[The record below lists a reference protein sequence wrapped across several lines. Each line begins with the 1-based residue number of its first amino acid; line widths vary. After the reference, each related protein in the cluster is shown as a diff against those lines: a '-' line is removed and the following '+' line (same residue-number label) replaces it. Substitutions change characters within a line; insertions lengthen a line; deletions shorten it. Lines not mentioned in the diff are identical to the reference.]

1 MNFAWIETG
10 LAAFL
15 SCHRTVMGDG
25 MRRVTKVLLAG
36 IALAVA
42 PLAPLAAVAQVSE
55 LSIAYNSQTDTDF
68 RKGLQ
73 IRLAW
78 TGDYVG
84 AFDGSIDA
92 ASLRAIRDF
101 QARHGMTPSGVIDE
115 AMLGLLIAQSDEAEM
130 ALGMTLVDDAA
141 TGARA
146 ALPLALVR
154 DFGAT
159 EVGNLWR
166 SSDNAVEIETVR
178 IADTG
183 QTIRG
188 LFDVLSVPTA
198 SRSVSDAEFGGA
210 WFVLRG
216 QEAGRSYVM
225 RFAGRAGDL
234 RGLSISY
241 TASEAARMAPYAV
254 VASNLFDAFAGE
266 PLPPLVA
273 SNEANPFSS
282 MLARKRDVDA
292 PDARYAMAYSDPA
305 RPHLFEIP
313 GETASAAIQPDA
325 QQFDMAGT
333 GFVVS
338 RDGWLL
344 TNAHVVKA
352 CEAVLVGDLGAASQT
367 IIDPANDLALIKV
380 DGALGE
386 PLEISAGKPRLGEDI
401 LALGYPLRSILADS
415 LNVTRGN
422 VSSLLGLMNDP
433 RYLQISAAVQPGNS
447 GGPLVDLAGR
457 VVGVVTAKLN
467 AVAVADA
474 TGDIPQSIN
483 FAIRPDAAAAFL
495 SANGIAYETADPS
508 EPLVTV
514 PDATAEVKDS
524 ILPIL
529 CVGS

>member
-1 MNFAWIETG
+1 
-10 LAAFL
+10 
-15 SCHRTVMGDG
+15 
-25 MRRVTKVLLAG
+25 MRRFTKVLLAG
-36 IALAVA
+36 IALAIAPVA
-42 PLAPLAAVAQVSE
+42 PLTAVAQVSE
-55 LSIAYNSQTDTDF
+55 LSIAYNNQTDADF

-78 TGDYVG
+78 TGDYAG
-84 AFDGSIDA
+84 IFDGSIDA

-101 QARHGMTPSGVIDE
+101 QARHGMAPTGIIDE
-115 AMLGLLIAQSDEAEM
+115 AMLGLLIARSDDAEK

-146 ALPLALVR
+146 ALPLGLVR
-154 DFGAT
+154 DFGPT

-166 SSDNAVEIETVR
+166 SADDAVEIETVR
-178 IADTG
+178 IVDTG
-183 QTIRG
+183 QTLKG
-188 LFDVLSVPTA
+188 LFDVLSQATET
-198 SRSVSDAEFGGA
+198 RSVSDAEFGGA

-216 QEAGRSYVM
+216 QESGRGYMM
-225 RFAGRAGDL
+225 RFAGRDGDL

-241 TASEAARMAPYAV
+241 TNGEAGRMAPYAV
-254 VASNLFDAFAGE
+254 VASNLFDPFAGE
-266 PLPPLVA
+266 PQAPLVA
-273 SNEANPFSS
+273 SNEADPFTS
-282 MLARKRDVDA
+282 MLARKREVDA

-305 RPHLFEIP
+305 RPHLFEMP
-313 GETASAAIQPDA
+313 GETGAGPIQPGA
-325 QQFDMAGT
+325 QEFDMAGT

-344 TNAHVVKA
+344 TNAHVVRA
-352 CEAVLVGDLGAASQT
+352 CRTVLVGDLGAASQT
-367 IIDPANDLALIKV
+367 IFDPENDLALIKV

-386 PLEISAGKPRLGEDI
+386 PLEISADKPRLGEDI

-495 SANGIAYETADPS
+495 HANDIAFETADPS
-508 EPLVTV
+508 EALASV